1 MMIISCQNCSKKFDV
16 EDNLIPENGR
26 MLQCSSCDYK
36 WFFKIS
42 EATEPIT
49 LEEIISADHENFD
62 KNEQNETNEI
72 NVNETKSKFSNL
84 NLSALFIKTLSYFI
98 VSIITLIALL
108 IILDTFKSPLSSIF
122 PNLELYLFNLIEIL
136 KDVKFFIK
144 DLIF

>member
-1 MMIISCQNCSKKFDV
+1 MIISCQNCSKKFDV

-26 MLQCSSCDYK
+26 MLQCSSCDHK

-42 EATEPIT
+42 EPTEPII
-49 LEEIISADHENFD
+49 LEKTISTDHENFD
-62 KNEQNETNEI
+62 KNEQIKTVDI
-72 NVNETKSKFSNL
+72 NVNETKSKFYNL
-84 NLSALFIKTLSYFI
+84 NFGALFIKTLAYFI
-98 VSIITLIALL
+98 VSIITFTAFL
-108 IILDTFKSPLSSIF
+108 IILDTFKSPLSGIF

>member
-1 MMIISCQNCSKKFDV
+1 MIISCQNCSKKFDV

-26 MLQCSSCDYK
+26 MLQCSSCDHK
-36 WFFKIS
+36 WFFKTS
-42 EATEPIT
+42 EATEQIKLKET
-49 LEEIISADHENFD
+49 ISTTHENFD
-62 KNEQNETNEI
+62 KNEQIKTDDI

-84 NLSALFIKTLSYFI
+84 NLGTLFIKSLTYFI
-98 VSIITLIALL
+98 VSIITFTAFL
-108 IILDTFKSPLSSIF
+108 IILDTFKSPLSGIF

>member
-1 MMIISCQNCSKKFDV
+1 MIISCQNCSKKFDV

-26 MLQCSSCDYK
+26 MLQCSSCDHK
-36 WFFKIS
+36 WFFKAS
-42 EATEPIT
+42 ETIEPII
-49 LEEIISADHENFD
+49 LEETISTTHENFD
-62 KNEQNETNEI
+62 KNEQIKTVDI

-84 NLSALFIKTLSYFI
+84 NLGTLFIKTLAYFI
-98 VSIITLIALL
+98 VSIITFTAFL
-108 IILDTFKSPLSSIF
+108 IILDTFKSPLSGIF